1 MSDTIDELLTQ
12 EPFTKSHNSD
22 SLFLSAMSQSLIF
35 HYENSDIFKQYC
47 IKKNFN
53 PYDDFTLNEIPF
65 IPSNIFKKLK
75 LSSVDKNEIIKI
87 VHSSSTTGKT
97 PSTILIDKITSER
110 QQKIII
116 SILSNFI
123 GKNRKSFLILESKNN
138 VSTGDEMSSRSSAV
152 RGLTPFMKNIEFI
165 LKNDLTLNFENMN
178 KLKFEVTIDHAIFGF
193 TWILYLFIE
202 KYQNDKNIK
211 ELFSKLNKPLIL
223 HSGGWKKLQ
232 NIKISKT
239 EFNQKVSDFFKTEP
253 NNVIDFYGLVEQL
266 GTIYP
271 DCEYG
276 FKHVPNYS
284 HIIIRDIHTLEPVEN
299 GNRGFIQILTPI
311 PHSYPGVSILTDDIG
326 KIVSVNSCKCGR
338 QGICFKFLERLKTA
352 DLAGCGDTFEM

>member
-75 LSSVDKNEIIKI
+75 LSSVDKNEIIKT

-178 KLKFEVTIDHAIFGF
+178 KLKFEDTIDHAIFGF

-232 NIKISKT
+232 NIKISKYKRT
-239 EFNQKVSDFFKTEP
+239 FFKTKQTF
-253 NNVIDFYGLVEQL
+253 NF
-266 GTIYP
+266 T
-271 DCEYG
+271 
-276 FKHVPNYS
+276 F
-284 HIIIRDIHTLEPVEN
+284 RRLE
-299 GNRGFIQILTPI
+299 
-311 PHSYPGVSILTDDIG
+311 
-326 KIVSVNSCKCGR
+326 KITKY
-338 QGICFKFLERLKTA
+338 
-352 DLAGCGDTFEM
+352 